1 MGGFTW
7 PQWFKGSALRVT
19 VDKLVSGIFL
29 CDFSSRRGLTLMGI
43 SHAATSPKHSVGVT
57 LQGPAASAIPPLSS
71 FTQHSARGQ
80 GFHPDDSE
88 QALVGMLLWSGQSR
102 RGRTWQSNPG
112 VALGSS
118 QGFRGRP
125 HCKRLPSL
133 RTELSERQGGLA
145 WGAGCQ
151 GLREG
156 GLLASVC

>member
-1 MGGFTW
+1 M
-7 PQWFKGSALRVT
+7 
-19 VDKLVSGIFL
+19 DKLVSGIFL
-29 CDFSSRRGLTLMGI
+29 CDFSSRRGLTLAGI
-43 SHAATSPKHSVGVT
+43 SHAAPSPKHSVGVT
-57 LQGPAASAIPPLSS
+57 LQGPAASAIPPLSG

-102 RGRTWQSNPG
+102 WGG
-112 VALGSS
+112 LGSPTLGS
-118 QGFRGRP
+118 PRVPPKVSEEGH

-133 RTELSERQGGLA
+133 RTELSECQGGPA